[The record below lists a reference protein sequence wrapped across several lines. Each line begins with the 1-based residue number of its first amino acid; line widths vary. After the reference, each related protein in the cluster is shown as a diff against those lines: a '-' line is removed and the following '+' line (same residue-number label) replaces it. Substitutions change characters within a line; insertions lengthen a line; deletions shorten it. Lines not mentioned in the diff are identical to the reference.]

1 MLRTILLSLY
11 FSKLERLREEQFV
24 HEKGSST
31 SRMFEMEHI
40 EQEKLVS

>member
-1 MLRTILLSLY
+1 MFRTILLNLY
-11 FSKLERLREEQFV
+11 FSQLGRMQEEQFV

-31 SRMFEMEHI
+31 SCMFEMEHI